1 MIAVIVISEK
11 VDISLNLPHEMVHV
25 GWLRRP
31 QRYVATPHASPLG
44 LHLGEPLPCIAVTIA
59 PANPFDLTGHV
70 ALITGGNS
78 GIGLGMA
85 EALVNAGAGVAI
97 WGTNP
102 AKNTAALERLHGL
115 GGNAEAYLCDVGE
128 EAEVEAAFAATLERF
143 GRVDSC
149 FANSGVGGNAPSFLE
164 MTAEEWHRVLRV
176 NLDGV
181 FYTLRAAARH
191 MVGRG
196 GGGALVVT
204 ASLAA
209 IQGQAR
215 GQHYAATKG
224 GVISM
229 MRACAIEFAR
239 HGISSNAI
247 LPGWVE
253 TPMTERTF
261 GHDRFRDAVMPRMPF
276 RRWGAPDDFGPLAV
290 YLASPATR
298 WHTGEVHLVDG
309 GYSIF

>member
-1 MIAVIVISEK
+1 MSPSIPSNP
-11 VDISLNLPHEMVHV
+11 S
-25 GWLRRP
+25 GTSTGTSP
-31 QRYVATPHASPLG
+31 QTSDQSASPDDSVRPPSAQEG
-44 LHLGEPLPCIAVTIA
+44 SQ
-59 PANPFDLTGHV
+59 PAQQPGSTNPFDLTGQV

-85 EALVNAGAGVAI
+85 AGLAKSGSAVAV
-97 WGTNP
+97 WGTNADKN
-102 AKNTAALERLHGL
+102 AKAVEQIRSL
-115 GGNAEAYLCDVGE
+115 GVDADSFICDVGD
-128 EAEVEAAFAATLERF
+128 EAQVEASFAATLERF
-143 GRVDSC
+143 GRIDSC
-149 FANSGVGGNAPSFLE
+149 FANSGISGNGSSFLE
-164 MTAEEWHRVLRV
+164 MTSEEWHRVTRV

-181 FYTLRAAARH
+181 FYTLRGAARH
-191 MVGRG
+191 MVARG

-224 GVISM
+224 GVIAM

-239 HGISSNAI
+239 YGISSNAI

-253 TPMTERTF
+253 TDMTEKLF
-261 GHDRFRDAVMPRMPF
+261 AVDRFADAVMPRMPF
-276 RRWGAPDDFGPLAV
+276 RRWGTPADFGPIAT
-290 YLASPATR
+290 YLASPTTR
-298 WHTGEVHLVDG
+298 WHTGEVHLIDG

>member
-1 MIAVIVISEK
+1 MT
-11 VDISLNLPHEMVHV
+11 D
-25 GWLRRP
+25 
-31 QRYVATPHASPLG
+31 TPTP
-44 LHLGEPLPCIAVTIA
+44 VA
-59 PANPFDLTGHV
+59 PANPFDLTGQV

-78 GIGLGMA
+78 GIGLGMG
-85 EALVNAGAGVAI
+85 EALVTAGAGVAI
-97 WGTNP
+97 WGTNA
-102 AKNTAALERLHGL
+102 AKNAAAVERLRSL
-115 GGNAEAYLCDVGE
+115 GGRAEAWICDVGE
-128 EAEVEAAFAATLERF
+128 EAEVEAAFASTLETF
-143 GRVDSC
+143 GRVDTC
-149 FANSGVGGNAPSFLE
+149 FANSGVGGSAPSFTE
-164 MTAEEWHRVLRV
+164 MTADEWHRVLRV

-191 MVGRG
+191 MVGRS

-261 GHDRFRDAVMPRMPF
+261 AYDRFRDAVMPRMPF
-276 RRWGAPDDFGPLAV
+276 RRWGTPQDFGPLAV
-290 YLASPATR
+290 YLASPSTR

>member
-1 MIAVIVISEK
+1 MT
-11 VDISLNLPHEMVHV
+11 D
-25 GWLRRP
+25 
-31 QRYVATPHASPLG
+31 TPAP
-44 LHLGEPLPCIAVTIA
+44 VV
-59 PANPFDLTGHV
+59 PANPFDLSGQV

-78 GIGLGMA
+78 GIGLGMG

-97 WGTNP
+97 WGTNA
-102 AKNTAALERLHGL
+102 AKNAAAVERLRSL
-115 GGNAEAYLCDVGE
+115 GGRAEAWICDVGE
-128 EAEVEAAFAATLERF
+128 EAEVEVAFASTLETF
-143 GRVDSC
+143 GHVDTC
-149 FANSGVGGNAPSFLE
+149 FANSGVGGSAPSFIE
-164 MTAEEWHRVLRV
+164 MTADEWHRVLRV

-196 GGGALVVT
+196 SGGALIVT

-261 GHDRFRDAVMPRMPF
+261 AYDRFRDAVMPRMPF
-276 RRWGAPDDFGPLAV
+276 RRWGTPQDFGPLAV
-290 YLASPATR
+290 YLASPSTR

>member
-1 MIAVIVISEK
+1 VTAANPPA
-11 VDISLNLPHEMVHV
+11 DPH
-25 GWLRRP
+25 
-31 QRYVATPHASPLG
+31 
-44 LHLGEPLPCIAVTIA
+44 
-59 PANPFDLTGHV
+59 PANPFDLTGQV

-78 GIGLGMA
+78 GIGLGFA
-85 EALVNAGAGVAI
+85 EGLAAAGSDVAI

-102 AKNTAALERLHGL
+102 DKNAAAVEQLSRHGRRVQ
-115 GGNAEAYLCDVGE
+115 AFVCDVGE
-128 EAEVEAAFAATLERF
+128 EQQVEAAFEATLEAM

-149 FANSGVGGNAPSFLE
+149 FANSGVGGAAKSFIE
-164 MTAEEWHRVLRV
+164 MTADEWHRVLRV

-191 MVGRG
+191 MVARG

-209 IQGQAR
+209 VQGQAK

-224 GVISM
+224 GVIAM

-239 HGISSNAI
+239 YGITANAV
-247 LPGWVE
+247 LPGWTE
-253 TPMTERTF
+253 TAMTAPAF
-261 GHDRFRDAVMPRMPF
+261 AWDRFRDNVLPRMPV
-276 RRWGAPDDFGPLAV
+276 RRWGTPADFSPIAV

-298 WHTGEVHLVDG
+298 FHTGEVHLIDG

>member
-1 MIAVIVISEK
+1 MTDQPASSVPAAPPVGSGPSGPSDPSGLAV
-11 VDISLNLPHEMVHV
+11 PPT
-25 GWLRRP
+25 RP
-31 QRYVATPHASPLG
+31 
-44 LHLGEPLPCIAVTIA
+44 
-59 PANPFDLTGHV
+59 NPFDLTGHV

-85 EALVNAGAGVAI
+85 EGLGNAGAAVAI

-102 AKNTAALERLHGL
+102 AKNIGAVARLESL
-115 GGNAEAYLCDVGE
+115 GITSASFLCDVGE

-149 FANSGVGGNAPSFLE
+149 FANSGVGGRAASFLE
-164 MTAEEWHRVLRV
+164 MTSEEWHRVLRV

-191 MVGRG
+191 MVARG
-196 GGGALVVT
+196 GGGSLVVT

-209 IQGQAR
+209 IHGQAR
-215 GQHYAATKG
+215 GQHYGASKG
-224 GVISM
+224 GVIAM

-239 HGISSNAI
+239 YGISANAI
-247 LPGWVE
+247 LPGWTE
-253 TPMTERTF
+253 TPMTERAF
-261 GHDRFRDAVMPRMPF
+261 NYGKFSDAVMPRMPF
-276 RRWGAPDDFGPLAV
+276 RRWGTPDDFGPIAV
-290 YLASPATR
+290 YLASPATH
-298 WHTGEVHLVDG
+298 WHTGEVHLIDG

>member
-1 MIAVIVISEK
+1 MNVPDTVRD
-11 VDISLNLPHEMVHV
+11 VTVTVP
-25 GWLRRP
+25 P
-31 QRYVATPHASPLG
+31 ATP
-44 LHLGEPLPCIAVTIA
+44 T
-59 PANPFDLTGHV
+59 NPFDLTGHV

-78 GIGLGMA
+78 GIGLGLA

-97 WGTNP
+97 WGTNA
-102 AKNTAALERLHGL
+102 AKNTAAVERLRGL
-115 GGNAEAYLCDVGE
+115 GGTAEAFLCDVGE
-128 EAEVEAAFAATLERF
+128 EAEVEAAFAATVDAF
-143 GRVDSC
+143 GKVDAT
-149 FANSGVGGNAPSFLE
+149 FANSGVGGNAPSFIE
-164 MTAEEWHRVLRV
+164 MTADEWHRVLRV

-196 GGGALVVT
+196 EGGALVVT

-215 GQHYAATKG
+215 GQHYAATKAG
-224 GVISM
+224 AIAV

-253 TPMTERTF
+253 TPMTEKTF
-261 GHDRFRDAVMPRMPF
+261 AYDRFRDAVMPRMPF
-276 RRWGAPDDFGPLAV
+276 RRWGAPSDFGPLAV

>member
-1 MIAVIVISEK
+1 M
-11 VDISLNLPHEMVHV
+11 D
-25 GWLRRP
+25 
-31 QRYVATPHASPLG
+31 
-44 LHLGEPLPCIAVTIA
+44 
-59 PANPFDLTGHV
+59 NPFDLRGHV

-85 EALVNAGAGVAI
+85 EGLAGAGAQIAI
-97 WGTNP
+97 WGTN
-102 AKNTAALERLHGL
+102 ADTNAGAVERLRSL
-115 GGNAEAYLCDVGE
+115 GVHAEAFLCDVGE
-128 EAEVEAAFAATLERF
+128 ESAVEEAFAATLEAF

-149 FANSGVGGNAPSFLE
+149 FANSGVGGAAPSFLE
-164 MTAEEWHRVLRV
+164 MTADEWHRVLRV

-196 GGGALVVT
+196 GGGSLVVT
-204 ASLAA
+204 SSLAA

-215 GQHYAATKG
+215 GQHYAASKG
-224 GVISM
+224 GVVAM

-239 HGISSNAI
+239 YGISSNAI
-247 LPGWVE
+247 LPGWTE
-253 TPMTERTF
+253 TPLTGRSFGNERF
-261 GHDRFRDAVMPRMPF
+261 YNAVMPRMPF
-276 RRWGAPDDFGPLAV
+276 RRWGQPNDFGPIAV

-298 WHTGEVHLVDG
+298 WHTGEVHLIDG

>member
-1 MIAVIVISEK
+1 MT
-11 VDISLNLPHEMVHV
+11 DTPT
-25 GWLRRP
+25 P
-31 QRYVATPHASPLG
+31 VAPIP
-44 LHLGEPLPCIAVTIA
+44 VA
-59 PANPFDLTGHV
+59 PAKPFDLTGQV
-70 ALITGGNS
+70 VLITGGNS
-78 GIGLGMA
+78 GIGLGMG
-85 EALVNAGAGVAI
+85 EALVTAGAGVAI
-97 WGTNP
+97 WGTNA
-102 AKNTAALERLHGL
+102 AKNAVAVERLRSL
-115 GGNAEAYLCDVGE
+115 GGRAEAWICDVGE
-128 EAEVEAAFAATLERF
+128 EAEVEVAFASTLETF
-143 GRVDSC
+143 GRVDTC
-149 FANSGVGGNAPSFLE
+149 FANSGVGGSAPSFTE
-164 MTAEEWHRVLRV
+164 MTADEWHRVLRV

-191 MVGRG
+191 MVGRS

-215 GQHYAATKG
+215 GQHYAASKG

-261 GHDRFRDAVMPRMPF
+261 AYDRFRDAVMPRMPF
-276 RRWGAPDDFGPLAV
+276 RRWGTPQDFGPLAV
-290 YLASPATR
+290 YLASPSTR